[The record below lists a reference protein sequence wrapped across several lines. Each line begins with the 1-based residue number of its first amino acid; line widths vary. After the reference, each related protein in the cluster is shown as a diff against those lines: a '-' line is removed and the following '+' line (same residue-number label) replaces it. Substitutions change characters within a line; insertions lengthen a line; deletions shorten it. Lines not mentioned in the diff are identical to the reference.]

1 MKKILYILRHGETNE
16 NKIGIVQGQGID
28 SSLNELGLW
37 QASQFF
43 KKYKNRSFDQI
54 IASGQKR
61 SYQTIEAFESNHQRI
76 HRDIRINEI
85 SWGEHEGKAGEPD
98 LMIKYYKIL
107 DAWKSGDYSASPISG
122 ESASKLYERINEFIN
137 DIQANPYQQIL
148 VCTHGRTLRALVC
161 RLKMLKGK
169 TKLPWCFTVHL
180 WVRMNASSVSLSNI
194 MREHSLHGFRRF
206 RWSWRQ
212 LRIVT

>member
-85 SWGEHEGKAGEPD
+85 SWGDHEGKAGEPD
-98 LMIKYYKIL
+98 IRFLMHGNQETIAPVQY
-107 DAWKSGDYSASPISG
+107 
-122 ESASKLYERINEFIN
+122 
-137 DIQANPYQQIL
+137 L
-148 VCTHGRTLRALVC
+148 V
-161 RLKMLKGK
+161 K
-169 TKLPWCFTVHL
+169 
-180 WVRMNASSVSLSNI
+180 VRQNYTN
-194 MREHSLHGFRRF
+194 G
-206 RWSWRQ
+206 
-212 LRIVT
+212 

>member
-107 DAWKSGDYSASPISG
+107 DAWKSGDFDASPISG

-137 DIQANPYQQIL
+137 DIQVNPYQQIL

-161 RLKMLKGK
+161 RLLQLPLSQMENVKQNNTGLYIFEYEHLHWKMIQENDLS
-169 TKLPWCFTVHL
+169 HL
-180 WVRMNASSVSLSNI
+180 TIDAEN
-194 MREHSLHGFRRF
+194 
-206 RWSWRQ
+206 
-212 LRIVT
+212 